1 MERTPERTLTR
12 FEMPAI
18 FLISAFL
25 IGAAL
30 PSDPGLWR
38 TATAILFSASGIAVF
53 CAFLL
58 ARRFQPQWS

>member
-1 MERTPERTLTR
+1 MERTPERTFTR
-12 FEMPAI
+12 FELPAI

-38 TATAILFSASGIAVF
+38 TATAILFSASAVAVS
-53 CAFLL
+53 CAFLV
-58 ARRFQPQWS
+58 ARRFELRWT